1 MDFNLR
7 ESANM
12 REKIINIEIIRHR
25 GTGMYLAMSD
35 DMKGLY
41 VHARTLAELGERVP
55 VAIKDIYAA
64 AGRPVE
70 SVTPIDHDIVEE
82 SGFEPSRC
90 RYQAREAA

>member
-1 MDFNLR
+1 MDFTLR

-12 REKIINIEIIRHR
+12 REKLINIEIIRHK

-55 VAIKDIYAA
+55 TAIKDIYAA
-64 AGRPVE
+64 AGKPVE
-70 SVTPIDHDIVEE
+70 FFHAVYRGDQFEYSLEFDHE
-82 SGFEPSRC
+82 
-90 RYQAREAA
+90 